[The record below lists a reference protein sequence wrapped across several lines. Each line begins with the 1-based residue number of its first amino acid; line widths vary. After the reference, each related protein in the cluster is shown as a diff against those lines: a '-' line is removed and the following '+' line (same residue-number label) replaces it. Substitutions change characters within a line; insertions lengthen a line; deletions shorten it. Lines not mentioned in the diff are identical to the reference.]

1 MNCSSRIYV
10 SFRLQ
15 DTPPPQMEE
24 TAKRNSVSVEQ
35 NLSQVSQALST
46 PNIRLICTLHC
57 DVVFCVPTIVELFCS
72 RPNLACPVRLYQIRF
87 IIEARWTRQAVRSVQ
102 NRINY
107 LSAEPDTNKLSF
119 LCFALKG
126 HLVME
131 QTLLYVNKDIF
142 H

>member
-1 MNCSSRIYV
+1 M
-10 SFRLQ
+10 
-15 DTPPPQMEE
+15 
-24 TAKRNSVSVEQ
+24 
-35 NLSQVSQALST
+35 
-46 PNIRLICTLHC
+46 CTLHR
-57 DVVFCVPTIVELFCS
+57 DVVFCVPTIGELFCS

-87 IIEARWTRQAVRSVQ
+87 IMSGQT
-102 NRINY
+102 RINY

-131 QTLLYVNKDIF
+131 QTLLYVYEDIF